1 MIIRK
6 PSVKI
11 IDALCGADVLR
22 KLNRSA
28 RKCYQSEPAGPD
40 ENLVRNIIKSGH
52 TSVLEHVSFTFDIIT
67 DRGVLAELTR
77 HRMAGYSVES
87 TRYCKYNNSDI
98 VFIEPVTIKNNDKI
112 YDLWKNTCLTSE
124 MAYNQMMGLGAK
136 AQEARQLLNQSL
148 KCEIRMTVNVRSLRN
163 VFALRCASSAHPHIK
178 QVFIPLLL
186 RMQQDY
192 PVIFDDIEY
201 DEEFYKAYIKD
212 DPIDITY
219 ESEFDKKV
227 TRLEIMEG

>member
-124 MAYNQMMGLGAK
+124 MAYNQMMSLGAK

-186 RMQQDY
+186 RMRQDY

-201 DEEFYKAYIKD
+201 DEEFYKVYIKD

>member
-52 TSVLEHVSFTFDIIT
+52 TSVLEHVTFTFDIIT

-87 TRYCKYNNSDI
+87 TRYCKYNKSDI
-98 VFIEPVTIKNNDKI
+98 TFIEPVTIKNNNKI

-163 VFALRCASSAHPHIK
+163 VFALRCANGAHPHIK

-186 RMQQDY
+186 TMRKDY